1 MLSISIVLYQAL
13 KEVNFLALP
22 PGISASGK
30 KFEDYNV
37 KRLYE
42 KLVQT
47 GEYRVFPPRHTLHIP
62 TLSGAFH
69 QFDIVV
75 SKQDELSTVECK
87 FRGSAHIDQ
96 LFATKGKLIDYRQM
110 LRSFFITSADTV
122 NDVMHCY
129 ALAHKIHII
138 CNSLPPVEYMLNC
151 VNKNVPIARRLQH
164 LQIRMNDGIEPN
176 KILIEWKNEYMRF
189 RDEGY
194 Q

>member
-1 MLSISIVLYQAL
+1 MNIIIRAL
-13 KEVNFLALP
+13 QESDLP
-22 PGISASGK
+22 
-30 KFEDYNV
+30 
-37 KRLYE
+37 
-42 KLVQT
+42 
-47 GEYRVFPPRHTLHIP
+47 
-62 TLSGAFH
+62 
-69 QFDIVV
+69 
-75 SKQDELSTVECK
+75 
-87 FRGSAHIDQ
+87 HIDQ